1 LRHKVLVVDDSAFMR
16 RIITDLITE
25 DPGFA
30 VVGTARNGEEAV
42 RKVRELAPDVVTLDV
57 EMPLMDGLRALEIIM
72 RECPVPIVMLSSL
85 TDAGARETI
94 RALELGA
101 VDFVQ
106 KPSGSISLDLHKVQ
120 RELLDKLKA
129 AVRARVPRAAE
140 GAAESRPATAGG
152 PEHRTGDRAGG
163 REEGRP
169 GVAAAGPHAAPDGA
183 GGPVGRIAAIGTST
197 GGPRALQTVLSALSA
212 DFPAPILIVQHMP
225 PVFTKSL
232 ADRLNA
238 LCAIRVREA
247 EHGEALEPGT
257 AYIAP
262 GGRHMEAERAVGGRY
277 RIRLTDDPPV
287 NGHRPSVDVLFD
299 SLVPL
304 TELKRVAV
312 IMTGM
317 GADGARGLKRLLD
330 SGAQTVAESEE
341 TCVVYGMPRA
351 AVNLQAAR
359 HVARLHDIPG
369 KLAELIR
376 EG

>member
-1 LRHKVLVVDDSAFMR
+1 
-16 RIITDLITE
+16 
-25 DPGFA
+25 
-30 VVGTARNGEEAV
+30 
-42 RKVRELAPDVVTLDV
+42 
-57 EMPLMDGLRALEIIM
+57 MPNRL
-72 RECPVPIVMLSSL
+72 P
-85 TDAGARETI
+85 
-94 RALELGA
+94 
-101 VDFVQ
+101 
-106 KPSGSISLDLHKVQ
+106 
-120 RELLDKLKA
+120 
-129 AVRARVPRAAE
+129 
-140 GAAESRPATAGG
+140 
-152 PEHRTGDRAGG
+152 
-163 REEGRP
+163 
-169 GVAAAGPHAAPDGA
+169 
-183 GGPVGRIAAIGTST
+183 IGTST

>member
-1 LRHKVLVVDDSAFMR
+1 MRHNVLVVDDSAFMR
-16 RIITDLITE
+16 RIISDLVTE
-25 DPGFA
+25 DPGFH
-30 VVGTARNGEEAV
+30 VVGTAKNGEEAV
-42 RKVRELAPDVVTLDV
+42 RKVRELAPDVVTMDV
-57 EMPLMDGLRALEIIM
+57 EMPLMDGLQALEIIM
-72 RECPVPIVMLSSL
+72 RECPVPVVMLSSL

-106 KPSGSISLDLHKVQ
+106 KPSGSISLDLRKVQ

-129 AVRARVPRAAE
+129 AVRARVPRIPPGGTAAV
-140 GAAESRPATAGG
+140 RPGRPDG
-152 PEHRTGDRAGG
+152 IRGDRDAGG
-163 REEGRP
+163 RT
-169 GVAAAGPHAAPDGA
+169 AD
-183 GGPVGRIAAIGTST
+183 GPVTRLAAIGTST
-197 GGPRALQTVLSALSA
+197 GGPRALQTVLTALSA

-247 EHGEALEPGT
+247 ENGEALEPGT

-262 GGRHMEAERAVGGRY
+262 GGRHMKAERAPGGRY
-277 RIRLTDDPPV
+277 RIRLTDEPPQ

-317 GADGARGLKRLLD
+317 GADGARGLRRLRD
-330 SGAQTVAESEE
+330 SGAQTIAESEE

-359 HVARLHDIPG
+359 HVANLHDIPG

-376 EG
+376 